1 LNAVSTIHS
10 TGKKN
15 PMPTTQDTMA
25 MITGPVELF
34 FGRASDSWV
43 AALGPAGVVV
53 EVLIG
58 LTPRFH

>member
-1 LNAVSTIHS
+1 
-10 TGKKN
+10 
-15 PMPTTQDTMA
+15 MA

-34 FGRASDSWV
+34 LGRGAESWA
-43 AALGPAGVVV
+43 AALGPAGAVV